1 MIVQPED
8 RDVATRVLTLVI
20 CTANRARDLAFTLQ
34 AMRRLRRPA
43 GWTVQLIVVDN
54 GSTDDTPAVLA
65 AAAPDLPF
73 DLEVVQGAKPGLAA
87 ARNAG
92 MAQARGDIIA
102 WTDDDCI
109 PPEDW
114 LEKLVRHFEQDP
126 ALDVLGGQVRLFN
139 PSHYPMTV
147 KLDTMPKVME
157 AQQFP
162 GDFLLGCNMAFR
174 RSVPARIGAFDDRFG
189 AGAPLRAAED
199 TDFLHRALTNGC
211 RIAYQPDVL
220 LYHNHGRVTHDQV
233 MRLRRSYNYADGAFL
248 MKCLLAGERMAPRW
262 MYWRLAALFARVL
275 RPPAWLTA
283 RRDNTRLLLDFLVG
297 AAAFTRCAM
306 SSSAS
311 RSCRPDRMA

>member
-1 MIVQPED
+1 MTVQSED
-8 RDVATRVLTLVI
+8 RYRAARVLTLVI

-43 GWTVQLIVVDN
+43 GCTVQLIVVDN
-54 GSTDDTPAVLA
+54 GSTDETPAVLA
-65 AAAPDLPF
+65 AAAPNLPF
-73 DLEVVQGAKPGLAA
+73 GLEVVHEAKPGLAA
-87 ARNAG
+87 ARNAAL
-92 MAQARGDIIA
+92 AQARGDIIA

-109 PPEDW
+109 PAEDW
-114 LEKLVRHFEQDP
+114 LESLVRHFEEDP

-147 KLDTMPKVME
+147 KLDAVPKVME
-157 AQQFP
+157 MQQFP

-174 RSVPARIGAFDDRFG
+174 RSVPARIGKFDDRFG

-199 TDFLHRALTNGC
+199 TDFLHRALIAGC
-211 RIAYQPDVL
+211 RIAYHPDVL

-262 MYWRLAALFARVL
+262 IYWRLAALLARVL

-283 RRDNTRLLLDFLVG
+283 RRDNTRLLLDFLAG
-297 AAAFTRCAM
+297 AAAFTWCAM
-306 SSSAS
+306 SRSAPHS
-311 RSCRPDRMA
+311 RRSGRTA